1 MINYINV
8 ETKSEALYII
18 SRHCGLTG
26 EAEIRSIP
34 ELRDYLTS
42 IWGYAPQRC
51 GALRDLKAI
60 ACKLGIPGADGGIL
74 SYSSRS
80 RAKIDRKDAFSPTRK
95 TKLNRQEIIELRKQ
109 GKTLREIS
117 EIAGVSRERVRQLS
131 KMS

>member
-8 ETKSEALYII
+8 MTKAEALYII

-74 SYSSRS
+74 SYSRR
-80 RAKIDRKDAFSPTRK
+80 RARIDRKDAFSPTRK
-95 TKLNRQEIIELRKQ
+95 TKLNRHEIIELRKQ

-131 KMS
+131 KME

>member
-34 ELRDYLTS
+34 ELRDYLTE

-60 ACKLGIPGADGGIL
+60 ACKLGIPGADGIL
-74 SYSSRS
+74 SVSRS

-95 TKLNRQEIIELRKQ
+95 TKLTRQEIIELRKQ

>member
-8 ETKSEALYII
+8 MTKSEALYII

-51 GALRDLKAI
+51 GSLRDLKAI
-60 ACKLGIPGADGGIL
+60 ACKLGIPGADGIL
-74 SYSSRS
+74 SVSSR
-80 RAKIDRKDAFSPTRK
+80 RARIDRKDAFSPTRK
-95 TKLNRQEIIELRKQ
+95 TKLNRKEIIEMRTQ

-131 KMS
+131 KME

>member
-26 EAEIRSIP
+26 DAEIRSIP

-60 ACKLGIPGADGGIL
+60 ACKLGIPGADGIL
-74 SYSSRS
+74 SYSSGR
-80 RAKIDRKDAFSPTRK
+80 RAKMDRKDAFSPTRK
-95 TKLNRQEIIELRKQ
+95 TKLNRHEIIELRKQ

-131 KMS
+131 KMK